1 MTGRTPLPD
10 IVSFE
15 PDESDGF
22 AGLDHAPTATSTKKK
37 QILVRRAPQNT
48 AGSRFSLRRPGS
60 PSRRCWNGRLLESS
74 RMPNRPNAKP
84 PAALIVPSEDAVC
97 GFPCFLILSD

>member
-22 AGLDHAPTATSTKKK
+22 AGLDHAPTTTSTKKK
-37 QILVRRAPQNT
+37 QILVRLAP
-48 AGSRFSLRRPGS
+48 AEHRRLKVLAAQTGVTIQA
-60 PSRRCWNGRLLESS
+60 LLE
-74 RMPNRPNAKP
+74 RAVARI
-84 PAALIVPSEDAVC
+84 LQDAE
-97 GFPCFLILSD
+97 